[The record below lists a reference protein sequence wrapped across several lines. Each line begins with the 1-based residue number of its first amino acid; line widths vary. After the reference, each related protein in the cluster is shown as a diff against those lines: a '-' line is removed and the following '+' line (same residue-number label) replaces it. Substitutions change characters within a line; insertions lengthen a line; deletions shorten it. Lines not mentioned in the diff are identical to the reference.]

1 MSSDLYADLQISK
14 GASPEEV
21 KPAYRKLAR
30 QLHPDKNADEQVGT
44 TMLCPP
50 SVGGVYH
57 PRASCV
63 WADLTHAGAH
73 GGAFQEGQSRVL
85 DPFRPRAAHRLR
97 SSRASVPRI
106 ESSARDRQ
114 NCNLLLFESARQGLA
129 PVIVKAVRLGARVQW
144 RNPGSDGRTALHVAA
159 RG

>member
-1 MSSDLYADLQISK
+1 MSSDLYEDLQISK

-30 QLHPDKNADEQVGT
+30 QLQHDKNADEQV
-44 TMLCPP
+44 
-50 SVGGVYH
+50 
-57 PRASCV
+57 
-63 WADLTHAGAH
+63 
-73 GGAFQEGQSRVL
+73 
-85 DPFRPRAAHRLR
+85 
-97 SSRASVPRI
+97 SVPRI

-114 NCNLLLFESARQGLA
+114 DCNLLLFESARQGLA
-129 PVIVKAVRLGARVQW
+129 PDIVKAVRLGARVQW

>member
-14 GASPEEV
+14 GASAEEV

-30 QLHPDKNADEQVGT
+30 QLHPDKNAGEQVGT

-50 SVGGVYH
+50 SVGGVYL

-63 WADLTHAGAH
+63 RADLTHAGAH
-73 GGAFQEGQSRVL
+73 GGAFQEVQSRVL

-97 SSRASVPRI
+97 SQQGIRAADREQCARPPKLQSGEGRAVWQISKI
-106 ESSARDRQ
+106 ESSK
-114 NCNLLLFESARQGLA
+114 NS
-129 PVIVKAVRLGARVQW
+129 
-144 RNPGSDGRTALHVAA
+144 
-159 RG
+159 

>member
-14 GASPEEV
+14 GASAGEV

-30 QLHPDKNADEQVGT
+30 QLHPDKTADEQVGT

-50 SVGGVYH
+50 SVGGVYL

-63 WADLTHAGAH
+63 RADLTHAGAH
-73 GGAFQEGQSRVL
+73 GGAFQEGQPRVL
-85 DPFRPRAAHRLR
+85 DPFRPERRTDYDR
-97 SSRASVPRI
+97 SRASVPRI

-114 NCNLLLFESARQGLA
+114 KCNRLLF
-129 PVIVKAVRLGARVQW
+129 
-144 RNPGSDGRTALHVAA
+144 
-159 RG
+159 

>member
-50 SVGGVYH
+50 SVGGVYL

-63 WADLTHAGAH
+63 RADLTHAGAH
-73 GGAFQEGQSRVL
+73 GGAFQESQPRVL
-85 DPFRPRAAHRLR
+85 EPVRPRAAPRLR
-97 SSRASVPRI
+97 SQQGIRAADP

-114 NCNLLLFESARQGLA
+114 NCNLLLFESAHQGLA
-129 PVIVKAVRLGARVQW
+129 PGIVKAVRLGARVQ
-144 RNPGSDGRTALHVAA
+144 
-159 RG
+159 

>member
-1 MSSDLYADLQISK
+1 MAELFKKVNHAYSILSD
-14 GASPEEV
+14 PERRTD
-21 KPAYRKLAR
+21 YDR
-30 QLHPDKNADEQVGT
+30 
-44 TMLCPP
+44 
-50 SVGGVYH
+50 
-57 PRASCV
+57 
-63 WADLTHAGAH
+63 
-73 GGAFQEGQSRVL
+73 
-85 DPFRPRAAHRLR
+85 
-97 SSRASVPRI
+97 SRASVPRI